1 MAHLVKNPRAMQETP
16 VQFLGWEDPL
26 KKGKAAHSSI
36 LAWRFHGLYSPWGR
50 KSRTGLSDF
59 HFHKKLKKKKKK
71 DALRLFPL
79 QIEFGDLRGV
89 LSGPLEALTG
99 KRSSASTSMFHD
111 AQNELNVEG
120 PCPLRVSWHKTR
132 T

>member
-1 MAHLVKNPRAMQETP
+1 MGSE
-16 VQFLGWEDPL
+16 
-26 KKGKAAHSSI
+26 
-36 LAWRFHGLYSPWGR
+36 
-50 KSRTGLSDF
+50 KSDRTERLSLSQ
-59 HFHKKLKKKKKK
+59 KTEKKKK